1 MTAPVTVPRS
11 RRTTLLRRTL
21 LSKVVLYAILAVCLA
36 CLIIVGQRAAMSQQ
50 LQLRARAMARFVAN
64 QAGLAILVGDR
75 RELRRLTANAMQND
89 GVLGVSIED
98 MQGHILAR
106 SQREQTKVKT
116 YGRLAAREP
125 IEITEENRFNDWETH
140 HRARAKVAGYV
151 SLELSESGQ
160 QSLFLSTV
168 GTVVGLLV
176 LTLVANLAIEYFRM
190 RKMLL
195 PLKRL
200 MAFTERVGL
209 GDLSERTM
217 VESND
222 EIGDLA
228 AAFDRMVIDLNHSRQ
243 ELFFLVDEA
252 EQANKMKNTFLA
264 NMSHELRTPLNGI
277 LGMTYLALETQ
288 VTEEQHDYLSTVQGL
303 GASLLKIIN
312 DILDLC
318 KIEAGKM
325 SLDPVAFELRKE
337 LGNVVKSLSYA
348 AREKGLNLTLDVA
361 ERIPDGLV
369 GDSLRLN
376 QILLN
381 VMSNAVKFTSQG
393 EVSLS
398 VSARPATDGR
408 CTLLF
413 TVADTGIGIPAEAL
427 KKIFDPFT
435 QADNST
441 TRNYGGT
448 GLGLTICSKLV
459 RMLGGEI
466 WIESEP
472 KAGTKVFFTAVFDF
486 SQPPALPAPAHGYAQ
501 PQCV

>member
-1 MTAPVTVPRS
+1 MIAAVTAAGF

-21 LSKVVLYAILAVCLA
+21 WSKVALYAILAVCLA

-106 SQREQTKVKT
+106 SQRKQGKAKT
-116 YGRLAAREP
+116 YGHLAAREP
-125 IEITEENRFNDWETH
+125 IEITEENQFNDWET

-151 SLELSESGQ
+151 GLELSESGQ
-160 QSLFLSTV
+160 QSLFWSTV
-168 GTVVGLLV
+168 ATVVGLLV
-176 LTLVANLAIEYFRM
+176 LALLANLSIEYFRM

-209 GDLSERTM
+209 GDLSGRTT

-243 ELFFLVDEA
+243 ELLVLVDEA
-252 EQANKMKNTFLA
+252 EQANKMKSTFLA

>member
-1 MTAPVTVPRS
+1 
-11 RRTTLLRRTL
+11 LLRRTL
-21 LSKVVLYAILAVCLA
+21 WSKVVLYAILAVCLA

-64 QAGLAILVGDR
+64 QAGLAVLVGDR
-75 RELRRLTANAMQND
+75 RELQRLTANAVQND
-89 GVLGVSIED
+89 GVLAVAIED
-98 MQGHILAR
+98 AQGRILAGSR
-106 SQREQTKVKT
+106 GNT
-116 YGRLAAREP
+116 YGRLTAREP
-125 IEITEENRFNDWETH
+125 IEIAEENRFNDWEAQ
-140 HRARAKVAGYV
+140 RARTKVAGYV

-160 QSLFLSTV
+160 RSLFVSTV
-168 GTVVGLLV
+168 ATVVGLLV
-176 LTLVANLAIEYFRM
+176 LTLLANLIIESFRM

-195 PLKRL
+195 PLKHL
-200 MAFTERVGL
+200 IAFTERVGQ
-209 GDLSERTM
+209 GDLTRRTK

-228 AAFDRMVIDLNHSRQ
+228 AAFDRMMIDLQHSRQ
-243 ELFFLVDEA
+243 ELVVLVKEA
-252 EQANKMKNTFLA
+252 EQANNMKSTFLA
-264 NMSHELRTPLNGI
+264 NLSHELRTPLNGI
-277 LGMTYLALETQ
+277 LGMTYLALETPL
-288 VTEEQHDYLSTVQGL
+288 TEEQRDYISTVQGL
-303 GASLLKIIN
+303 GGSLLKIIN

-348 AREKGLNLTLDVA
+348 AREKGLHLTLDVA

-376 QILLN
+376 QILSN
-381 VMSNAVKFTSQG
+381 VVSNAVKFTAQG
-393 EVSLS
+393 EVNLS
-398 VSARPATDGR
+398 VGAQPSTDGR

-413 TVADTGIGIPAEAL
+413 TVTDTGIGIPAEAL
-427 KKIFDPFT
+427 RKIFEPFT

-466 WIESEP
+466 WIESELN
-472 KAGTKVFFTAVFDF
+472 AGTKVFFTAAFDF
-486 SQPPALPAPAHGYAQ
+486 SQAAPDTLPIHIVGQAPV
-501 PQCV
+501 C

>member
-1 MTAPVTVPRS
+1 MTAPVTLARP

-21 LSKVVLYAILAVCLA
+21 WSKIAVHSVLAVCLA
-36 CLIIVGQRAAMSQQ
+36 CLLIVGRCAAMSRE
-50 LQLRARAMARFVAN
+50 LQVR
-64 QAGLAILVGDR
+64 GLALVG
-75 RELRRLTANAMQND
+75 MI
-89 GVLGVSIED
+89 VL
-98 MQGHILAR
+98 A
-106 SQREQTKVKT
+106 
-116 YGRLAAREP
+116 
-125 IEITEENRFNDWETH
+125 
-140 HRARAKVAGYV
+140 
-151 SLELSESGQ
+151 
-160 QSLFLSTV
+160 
-168 GTVVGLLV
+168 LL
-176 LTLVANLAIEYFRM
+176 ANLWIEYFRM
-190 RKMLL
+190 RNMLL

-200 MAFTERVGL
+200 IALTERVGL
-209 GDLSERTM
+209 GDLTQRTM
-217 VESND
+217 LESND
-222 EIGDLA
+222 QIGDLA

-252 EQANKMKNTFLA
+252 EEANHRKSAFLA
-264 NMSHELRTPLNGI
+264 NVSHELRTPLNGI

-288 VTEEQHDYLSTVQGL
+288 VTEEQRDYLSTVQSMGV
-303 GASLLKIIN
+303 SLLKIIN

-337 LGNVVKSLSYA
+337 LGNVFKSLSYA
-348 AREKGLNLTLDVA
+348 AREKGLKLTLDVP
-361 ERIPDGLV
+361 ERIPDGLI

-381 VMSNAVKFTSQG
+381 VMSNAVKFTAQG
-393 EVSLS
+393 EVHLS
-398 VSARPATDGR
+398 VAERPSAGDG

-413 TVADTGIGIPAEAL
+413 AVADTGIGIPAEAL
-427 KKIFDPFT
+427 RKIFDPFT

-472 KAGTKVFFTAVFDF
+472 NAGTKVFFTASFDF
-486 SQPPALPAPAHGYAQ
+486 PPPPSLPLPAPHHAQ